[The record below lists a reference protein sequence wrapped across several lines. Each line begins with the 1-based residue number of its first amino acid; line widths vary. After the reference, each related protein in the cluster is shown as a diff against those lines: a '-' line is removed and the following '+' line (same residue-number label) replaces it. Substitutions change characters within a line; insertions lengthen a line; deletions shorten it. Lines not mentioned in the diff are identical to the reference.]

1 MASSIILNL
10 NHTYKDI
17 QKDWIYRDVELDII
31 NEEHTNDWNAVQN
44 SITNLF
50 TFRKGD
56 RILLPEYG
64 NSLLNYVYEPI
75 NDLSEKMLRQDI
87 HMMFKMWEPRVEI
100 IMVYITGRPD
110 MHEYDIKIEYDV
122 PSLES
127 FGNIFSTSL
136 KRLNGVA

>member
-10 NHTYKDI
+10 NHVKKDI

-31 NEEHTNDWNAVQN
+31 DENHTNDWAAVQN

-64 NSLLNYVYEPI
+64 NALLNYVYEPI
-75 NDLSEKMLRQDI
+75 NELSEKRLRQDI
-87 HMMFKMWEPRVEI
+87 HMMFKMWEPRVEVDK
-100 IMVYITGRPD
+100 VYIEGRPD
-110 MHEYDIKIEYDV
+110 MNEYDIEVLYDV
-122 PSLES
+122 PSLET
-127 FGNIFSTSL
+127 FGNIFTTSL
-136 KRLNGVA
+136 KRLNGVS